1 MKKKIIFSIVVFI
14 ITGFIMTALITT
26 PLKHMEYV
34 HSGDDIQTVFT
45 LNDAKEKTDGTALF
59 KVSEE
64 YRNVVV
70 KLGYIP
76 DSPTYIRMFLYNN
89 GSEDYLDRFNYT
101 VPEGQQYA
109 FFSIPEDDVYDSVEF
124 DVAQGAYMIDTVE
137 FHQNK
142 ADVIAQPIYP
152 SIARIV
158 VAVIVSLTM
167 AAAWIFI
174 DKKLNWNNRIIDF
187 FKNKYKKIIRILLYI
202 VGAAVL
208 AALTEL
214 VAFLVINKQS
224 GFNFQRFVYINAVVV
239 SACLLIAA
247 RNVIKEKSEYVIV
260 ALILIIG
267 TTMIFT
273 TSPKHAS
280 WDIDSHYDWAI
291 NASSLGKT
299 YVSQADIDFLY
310 VYSESVPK
318 RDRESNLTDIRKLN
332 ADYKYAVD
340 IEYGEISLP
349 HIPSGIAIAVTR
361 FMRLPFYFVYK
372 SGELANI
379 ILYSI
384 ICFFGLKKLKS
395 GKMIFAVIAMFP
407 TNIFLAS
414 SYSYDFWVT
423 AFSLLGMSYFIGNCQ
438 RKDEYISTKDTI
450 IMVAAFA
457 LACIPKQVYVILMLV
472 PFLMPRN
479 KIKNKKQYYAICIS
493 GFIFLSASL
502 FLRTLRMAGSEGDLR
517 GGSEVNPGGQI
528 SYILGNPIG
537 YFLQVCDYLGSYLSF
552 DAVAEYTTCFG
563 YLGFSKYG
571 VDAIIL
577 LMIVTAVTDKNE
589 YDIYKNACIIR
600 TFGVFNYIVS
610 AMLIVTAMYVSFT
623 AVGSSEFAGCQPR
636 YIVPLLYPMLATIG
650 SGKVNN
656 NMNRKLYNYII
667 LISMLVI
674 GLYSIY
680 DTMLFRML

>member
-1 MKKKIIFSIVVFI
+1 MKKKIIFSVVVFI

-26 PLKHMEYV
+26 PLKRMEYV
-34 HSGDDIQTVFT
+34 HNENDIQTVLT
-45 LNDAKEKTDGTALF
+45 LNDAKDKTDGTVLF
-59 KVSEE
+59 KVSDE
-64 YRNVVV
+64 YKNVVV

-89 GSEDYLDRFNYT
+89 GSEDYLDRFSYT

-109 FFSIPEDDVYDSVEF
+109 FFSIPEEDVYDSIEL
-124 DVAQGAYMIDTVE
+124 DVTQGTYMIEAVE

-142 ADVIAQPIYP
+142 ADIITQPIYP
-152 SIARIV
+152 SIARVV
-158 VAVIVSLTM
+158 VAVITSI
-167 AAAWIFI
+167 AAAVVWFFI
-174 DKKLNWNNRIIDF
+174 DKKFNWNNRIIAF

-202 VGAAVL
+202 AGSAVFSLLIELIVFL
-208 AALTEL
+208 A
-214 VAFLVINKQS
+214 INKHA
-224 GFNFQRFVYINAVVV
+224 GINFQRFVYINAVVV
-239 SACLLIAA
+239 SMCLLITA
-247 RNVIKEKSEYVIV
+247 RNVIKEKAEYLIV

-273 TSPKHAS
+273 TAPKHAS

-291 NASSLGKT
+291 NAASLGKT

-332 ADYKYAVD
+332 EDYKYAVD

-361 FMRLPFYFVYK
+361 FMGLPFYFVYK

-423 AFSLLGMSYFIGNCQ
+423 AFSLLGMAYFIGNCQ

-502 FLRTLRMAGSEGDLR
+502 FLRTFRMAGSEGDLR
-517 GGSEVNPGGQI
+517 GGSEVSPGGQI
-528 SYILGNPIG
+528 AYILGNPFG
-537 YFLQVCDYLGSYLSF
+537 YVLQVCDYLGSYLSF
-552 DAVAEYTTCFG
+552 DAIAEYTTCFG

-577 LMIVTAVTDKNE
+577 LMIITAVTDKNE
-589 YDIYKNACIIR
+589 YDNYNNTGIIR
-600 TFGVFNYIVS
+600 VFGIFNYIVT

-623 AVGSSEFAGCQPR
+623 AVGSKEFAGCQPR

-650 SGKVNN
+650 SGKVVN

-667 LISMLVI
+667 LISMFVI
-674 GLYSIY
+674 DMYAIY
-680 DTMLFRML
+680 DVMLFRML